1 MSQDQSSRSVVLDFS
16 SEATPHLPNDLSA
29 VARIDR
35 TLWIAC
41 DEGGRLDRLVE
52 TAPDR
57 YGQRKQ
63 LPIDAIL
70 GLVDP
75 ADRAAEPDND
85 NGVELDL
92 EGLAIDGQDG
102 GPWSLWLVG
111 SHSTTRRKPE
121 PDTMSRKEALKRLA
135 KVDRPGHRFLL
146 ARVPL
151 AQASDGTFD
160 IPARSDIEDAA
171 GPQLLDFDPDES
183 ALVDMLADDPHLGP
197 FMDLPSKENGLD
209 IEGLAV
215 RGERIFLGCR
225 GPVLRGYA
233 VIIEL
238 ALEDDDGTL
247 KARKL
252 EKKRRY
258 RKYFLPLGGLGT
270 RSLLLD
276 GEDMLILAGPT
287 MAVGMPAL
295 VYRWKGATRHH
306 KSAVIDEAELELLGE
321 LPANLEDD
329 RPEAIEHWRDPNG
342 GNALLVVHDTPAPGR
357 VDKVRRTIIADVVD
371 LDHQQGSAKMD
382 TRPNGP
388 VAVLQ
393 GPGQQ
398 QPQGVPGQQAQPG
411 QQGQAIEVAEGI
423 KVQYH
428 PPGTKLPDPQ

>member
-63 LPIDAIL
+63 LPLDAIL

-75 ADRAAEPDND
+75 KDREAEPDGGD
-85 NGVELDL
+85 GVELDL
-92 EGLAIDGQDG
+92 EGLAIDGREG
-102 GPWSLWLVG
+102 GPWALWLVG
-111 SHSTTRRKPE
+111 SHSTTRRDPAPE
-121 PDTMSRKEALKRLA
+121 EMTRKQALKRLA
-135 KVDRPGHRFLL
+135 KIDRPGHRFLL

-151 AQASDGTFD
+151 TQAPDGTFD
-160 IPARSDIEDAA
+160 IPPRSDMADAA
-171 GPQLLDFDPDES
+171 APQLFAFDEDES

-197 FMDLPSKENGLD
+197 FMGVPSKENGLD

-215 RGERIFLGCR
+215 RGDRIFLGCR

-238 ALEDDDGTL
+238 ALEDDGGKL
-247 KARKL
+247 KARKI

-258 RKYFLPLGGLGT
+258 RKFFLPLAGLGT

-295 VYRWKGATRHH
+295 VYRWKGALRHDR
-306 KSAVIDEAELELLGE
+306 SAVIDKAEIELLGE

-329 RPEAIEHWRDPNG
+329 QPEAIEHWRGPNG
-342 GNALLVVHDTPAPGR
+342 GNALLVVHDMPAPGR
-357 VDKVRRTIIADVVD
+357 VDKVRRTIIADVID
-371 LDHQQGSAKMD
+371 LDRH
-382 TRPNGP
+382 NGADRMEAHPSGLIAVQPAP
-388 VAVLQ
+388 V
-393 GPGQQ
+393 QQ
-398 QPQGVPGQQAQPG
+398 QPQGSPGQQVPQG
-411 QQGQAIEVAEGI
+411 QHGQAIEVAEGI